1 MQTQGKYAVPIRLWV
16 KDRVGI
22 LGEVASTLAKLN
34 ANILQAIT
42 KSLQTGEAVMEFL
55 VELTNSDHLNRVI
68 QELKQLD
75 GIEKVSRVI
84 RA

>member
-1 MQTQGKYAVPIRLWV
+1 MKI
-16 KDRVGI
+16 K
-22 LGEVASTLAKLN
+22 K
-34 ANILQAIT
+34 
-42 KSLQTGEAVMEFL
+42 KSFQTGEAVMEFL

-68 QELKQLD
+68 QELKRLN